1 MKISIITVCFNNEK
15 TILDTLNS
23 VLNQTYKNIE
33 HIIVDGKSKDKTKF
47 FLKKYP
53 FKNKKIYFLKK
64 KGVYNAINYG
74 IKKATGDIIH
84 ILHADDI
91 YQSTKTIS
99 DVINKIK
106 QRKEKIFISDIVF
119 FKDNNYSSINRFYSA
134 QHFTPNKLNYGVM
147 PPHPGMFVKK
157 EIYKK
162 FLYNDNF
169 KIAGDFDFFLRTLF
183 INKIKFFYL
192 NLISIRMRTGG
203 ISTKNLNS
211 YIISTFEILKSYK
224 INNIN
229 SNLFNSLSRIPSKI
243 FQLFF
248 FEKDKAN
255 MYFKLK
261 IYNFYK
267 SNVYYDFFIKKKLDN
282 LDFNKNFILSAMNLA
297 FLSFYSTGV
306 IKKKKYLINWP
317 DGIFSKTISDLNIKI
332 PGREIIR
339 SLKIPK
345 IIKKITVIGNL
356 SYKSKLFLE
365 NLYKMKIK
373 NIKLPYGN
381 IDLILKNFKYK
392 TSKNELIFTTLPTP
406 KQELVAH
413 YIANKNKEFK
423 IICIGGSIAI
433 ASGDE
438 KEVPKYLARL
448 EFLWRLRYETRRRIF
463 RLIISFIYYIKG
475 KYLNKTLKNLKIIY
489 EY

>member
-1 MKISIITVCFNNEK
+1 MEIWLPILFASFCYLTPSLLLFKKPKPDKKLTAFNAALVGVGLLAHF
-15 TILDTLNS
+15 TILITSISFHPIDLSFANALIATS
-23 VLNQTYKNIE
+23 FFSIMIFWVLN
-33 HIIVDGKSKDKTKF
+33 
-47 FLKKYP
+47 
-53 FKNKKIYFLKK
+53 
-64 KGVYNAINYG
+64 
-74 IKKATGDIIH
+74 
-84 ILHADDI
+84 
-91 YQSTKTIS
+91 
-99 DVINKIK
+99 
-106 QRKEKIFISDIVF
+106 
-119 FKDNNYSSINRFYSA
+119 
-134 QHFTPNKLNYGVM
+134 
-147 PPHPGMFVKK
+147 
-157 EIYKK
+157 
-162 FLYNDNF
+162 
-169 KIAGDFDFFLRTLF
+169 
-183 INKIKFFYL
+183 
-192 NLISIRMRTGG
+192 
-203 ISTKNLNS
+203 
-211 YIISTFEILKSYK
+211 
-224 INNIN
+224 
-229 SNLFNSLSRIPSKI
+229 
-243 FQLFF
+243 
-248 FEKDKAN
+248 
-255 MYFKLK
+255 
-261 IYNFYK
+261 
-267 SNVYYDFFIKKKLDN
+267 
-282 LDFNKNFILSAMNLA
+282 FNKNFILSAMNLA

-317 DGIFSKTISDLNIKI
+317 DGIFSRTISDLNIKI

-381 IDLILKNFKYK
+381 INLILKNFKYK

>member
-1 MKISIITVCFNNEK
+1 
-15 TILDTLNS
+15 
-23 VLNQTYKNIE
+23 
-33 HIIVDGKSKDKTKF
+33 
-47 FLKKYP
+47 
-53 FKNKKIYFLKK
+53 
-64 KGVYNAINYG
+64 
-74 IKKATGDIIH
+74 
-84 ILHADDI
+84 
-91 YQSTKTIS
+91 
-99 DVINKIK
+99 
-106 QRKEKIFISDIVF
+106 
-119 FKDNNYSSINRFYSA
+119 
-134 QHFTPNKLNYGVM
+134 
-147 PPHPGMFVKK
+147 
-157 EIYKK
+157 
-162 FLYNDNF
+162 
-169 KIAGDFDFFLRTLF
+169 
-183 INKIKFFYL
+183 
-192 NLISIRMRTGG
+192 MRTGG

-248 FEKDKAN
+248 YEKDKAN
-255 MYFKLK
+255 RYFKLK
-261 IYNFYK
+261 ISNFYK

-317 DGIFSKTISDLNIKI
+317 DGIFSRTISDLNIKI

-381 IDLILKNFKYK
+381 INLILKNFKYK

-406 KQELVAH
+406 KQELVAN